1 MRARTEVAIALG
13 ASAALIVIAFAAGR
27 GARAGDDPDTRA
39 SSFVA
44 GREGV
49 RALADAAERVGVPV
63 ERWRERPQRYSERR
77 QAARAP
83 RSETFVVLAPSRAVS
98 PAERTAIVRL
108 LNQPAGANLVLA
120 NDPNRRTVSCFGFE
134 RKGSVFDS
142 SRVSPPGVV
151 ADGNAAWT
159 HAHFIP
165 ANDSAETDDE
175 GIDAEPC
182 PSVAVQQVDT
192 LLATARR
199 EPVVLRLTTRPHART
214 VLLVA
219 DVSLL
224 RNRTL
229 RTSSTAPFL
238 LDAVLPRNGRL
249 IFDEFHQG
257 FDKGGSMLG
266 VALAWSARH
275 PLGWMTWQLIA
286 VGLLA
291 LLVSGVRFG
300 PVRAAIARQRRS
312 PLEHVR
318 ALATALAAA
327 RGHREAVG
335 AMVRGLRRRL
345 SANTGAAASRDDW
358 RPWLASL
365 VARAP
370 NAKARASAERLQQLS
385 NDSKPET
392 AVLSA
397 ANAVEDLWH
406 SLRP

>member
-49 RALADAAERVGVPV
+49 RALADAAERLGVPV
-63 ERWRERPQRYSERR
+63 ERWRERPQRYTERR
-77 QAARAP
+77 QPARAT

-108 LNQPAGANLVLA
+108 LNQPGGANLVLA

-151 ADGNAAWT
+151 ADRNAAWT
-159 HAHFIP
+159 HAHFVP
-165 ANDSAETDDE
+165 APDTARMDD

-182 PSVAVQQVDT
+182 PVVMVQRVDT
-192 LLATARR
+192 LLATPRG
-199 EPVVLRLTTRPHART
+199 EPVVLRLTTKPSGRT
-214 VLLVA
+214 ALLVA

-229 RTSSTAPFL
+229 RTSSTAPYL

-249 IFDEFHQG
+249 VFDEFHQG

-345 SANTGAAASRDDW
+345 SANIGAAASRDDW

>member
-1 MRARTEVAIALG
+1 MRARTELAIALG

-49 RALADAAERVGVPV
+49 RALADAAERLGVPV
-63 ERWRERPQRYSERR
+63 ERFRERPQRYAERR
-77 QAARAP
+77 QQARSP
-83 RSETFVVLAPSRAVS
+83 RPETFVVLAPSRAVS
-98 PAERTAIVRL
+98 AAERSAIVRL
-108 LNQPAGANLVLA
+108 LNQRGGANLVLA

-142 SRVSPPGVV
+142 SRVAPPGVA
-151 ADGNAAWT
+151 ADSTSAWT
-159 HAHFIP
+159 HAHFVP
-165 ANDSAETDDE
+165 ASDTARMDD
-175 GIDAEPC
+175 GIDDEPC
-182 PSVAVQQVDT
+182 PVVTLQRVDT
-192 LLATARR
+192 LLATPRG
-199 EPVVLRLTTRPHART
+199 EPVVLRLTTAPTGRT
-214 VLLVA
+214 ALLVA

-229 RTSSTAPFL
+229 RTSSTAPYL
-238 LDAVLPRNGRL
+238 LDAVLPRGGRL
-249 IFDEFHQG
+249 VFDEFHQG

-275 PLGWMTWQLIA
+275 PLGWMAWQLIA